1 MAEQVLMIALSPTME
16 NGLIAKWNKKEGDK
30 VESGDVLCEVET
42 DKATMDYEASD
53 EGTLLKIIK
62 GQGTEAG
69 VGEPIAILGEPGEDI
84 AALLKEIETASSKST
99 APAPQAE
106 VPSDTSSTTSTQA
119 QEVNAPAKSEPSD
132 GRVKSSPLARKIAS
146 QKGLNLN
153 QVQGS
158 GPGGRIVKRD
168 VESAQVSTHSAAT
181 PFLSDQVF
189 PLSQKRKIIAQRLAE
204 SKFTAPHYYLKLSIQ
219 MDGVVNSRKAYNATA
234 KEKLSMNAFLIKFV
248 TEALKR
254 NPVINSSWKGDSIV
268 QHGSVD
274 VGLAVAQPDG
284 LITPVVRS
292 CNNKGIIEID
302 QELKVL
308 IDKARNNRLQSH
320 EFTNATFTISSLG
333 SFGIEEFTAIIN
345 PPGAAILAIGMIKK
359 EPVVAPNGELIVQ
372 SNMKVSLSCDH
383 RVIDGA
389 VGAKFLNDLK
399 GMMENPLLA
408 LL

>member
-1 MAEQVLMIALSPTME
+1 MAEQVFMIALSPTME

-42 DKATMDYEASD
+42 DKATMDYEATD

-69 VGEPIAILGEPGEDI
+69 VGDPIAILGEPGEDVT
-84 AALLKEIETASSKST
+84 ALLKEIEAASNKSA

-106 VPSDTSSTTSTQA
+106 KPSDTGSSTPA
-119 QEVNAPAKSEPSD
+119 PVVNAPAKSESFD
-132 GRVKSSPLARKIAS
+132 GRVKSSPLARKLAS

-153 QVQGS
+153 QIQGS

-168 VESAQVSTHSAAT
+168 VESAQVSTQAAA
-181 PFLSDQVF
+181 PSLSDQVF

-204 SKFTAPHYYLKLSIQ
+204 SKYTAPHYYLKLSIQ

-254 NPVINSSWKGDSIV
+254 NPVINSSWQGDSIV

-292 CNNKGIIEID
+292 CNNKSITEID

-359 EPVVAPNGELIVQ
+359 EPVVAPNGELVVQ

-389 VGAKFLNDLK
+389 IGAKFLSDLK